1 MTRAHFEDKV
11 GIWQLRNEITIQVA
25 HARHFFFF
33 SFHDSQYFIPSG
45 YYSIF

>member
-25 HARHFFFF
+25 HARHFFF
-33 SFHDSQYFIPSG
+33 
-45 YYSIF
+45 

>member
-25 HARHFFFF
+25 HARHFFF
-33 SFHDSQYFIPSG
+33 SKKRG
-45 YYSIF
+45 CNGE